1 MAGKRPPDRP
11 PVLRPAYFDAEGNRT
26 EDPALA
32 VRGEIIEHDPKS
44 GRKRRTWFFL
54 EEVEIGWLPVR
65 ESAFLLW
72 VLLALLITYLPSIYQ
87 AFSCCGSCSPC
98 SCSGS

>member
-1 MAGKRPPDRP
+1 MAGKPNPEQP
-11 PVLRPAYFDAEGNRT
+11 PVLRPVYFDAEGNRT

-72 VLLALLITYLPSIYQ
+72 VLLALLLVWILIGF
-87 AFSCCGSCSPC
+87 AFGLI
-98 SCSGS
+98 

>member
-1 MAGKRPPDRP
+1 MAGKRNPEQP
-11 PVLRPAYFDAEGNRT
+11 PVLRPVYFDAEGNRT

-32 VRGEIIEHDPKS
+32 VRGEIVEHDPES

-72 VLLALLITYLPSIYQ
+72 VLLALLLVWILIGL
-87 AFSCCGSCSPC
+87 AFGLI
-98 SCSGS
+98 